1 MTQIE
6 NGFYEVIAM
15 AKKLETEG
23 VCKVYYCEDS
33 STELRFSINWNIQS
47 GEEFVKASALARIV
61 SEWADFADGE
71 DGYITYGMED
81 DYTGRLYMIDV
92 FCVWL

>member
-6 NGFYEVIAM
+6 NGFYEVIET
-15 AKKLETEG
+15 AKKLEAEG
-23 VCKVYYCEDS
+23 VCRVYDCEDS
-33 STELRFSINWNIQS
+33 SSERRFSINWNIQS

-61 SEWADFADGE
+61 SKWADFADGE
-71 DGYITYGMED
+71 DGYVAYGIED